1 MPTRFKRR
9 RARTTIRARKR
20 TNKNKCKCRRSKKYS
35 RRSRNY
41 NVGGTV
47 VFGSGSDNSENID
60 YGSSESSESSG
71 ISESSE
77 SSGISE
83 SSESSGNSGS
93 SISYDYGHRVHSI
106 KKKGKKPKKQV
117 VINPNCNPIMHNTL
131 EECIAAGCDPID
143 CMVINFNKRLVG
155 PNKIGARNLE
165 EDIQEGIRIRRSP
178 NMH

>member
-47 VFGSGSDNSENID
+47 VFGSGSDDYLNSENSG

-71 ISESSE
+71 SSGSSGSSE
-77 SSGISE
+77 SSG
-83 SSESSGNSGS
+83 SGSSGS
-93 SISYDYGHRVHSI
+93 SISYDRSI

-117 VINPNCNPIMHNTL
+117 VINPNCIPEYHKTR

-143 CMVINFNKRLVG
+143 CMLIDLNKKLAE

-165 EDIQEGIRIRRSP
+165 EDIREGRRIKIDKTP
-178 NMH
+178 IIY